1 MEPTCCILRD
11 QYYRVNNGIDGIFH
25 FLWSE
30 SNLRTQIAFYCI
42 GGKKLIRILLFLLAL
57 ILLFCS
63 YYLIKKP
70 QGLLVL
76 FSEEKQNESRS
87 FLRQFGIIYAV
98 LGIMAILVGLI
109 NNRSYSMMYLILLLV
124 VAAIFALLMGSK
136 TKKG

>member
-42 GGKKLIRILLFLLAL
+42 GGKKMIRILLFLLAL

-70 QGLLVL
+70 QG
-76 FSEEKQNESRS
+76 
-87 FLRQFGIIYAV
+87 
-98 LGIMAILVGLI
+98 
-109 NNRSYSMMYLILLLV
+109 
-124 VAAIFALLMGSK
+124 
-136 TKKG
+136 

>member
-1 MEPTCCILRD
+1 M
-11 QYYRVNNGIDGIFH
+11 
-25 FLWSE
+25 
-30 SNLRTQIAFYCI
+30 
-42 GGKKLIRILLFLLAL
+42 IRILLFLLAL

-76 FSEEKQNESRS
+76 FSKETQDDSRS

-98 LGIMAILVGLI
+98 LGIMAFLVGVMDH
-109 NNRSYSMMYLILLLV
+109 RTYSMMYLVLLLV

>member
-1 MEPTCCILRD
+1 M
-11 QYYRVNNGIDGIFH
+11 
-25 FLWSE
+25 
-30 SNLRTQIAFYCI
+30 
-42 GGKKLIRILLFLLAL
+42 IRILLFLLAL
-57 ILLFCS
+57 ILLICS